1 MLIIAMNRVLIMHD
15 NIHNH
20 VIMNIIVNPM
30 QGQIQKAPLTRCT
43 DFLNLLPCKIFCLGI
58 FEYTYLLQVS
68 MKKCGQSVKERRFLL
83 LGKTEHQGVP
93 TNSTMA
99 SRQSLACA
107 KSTFAYASK

>member
-1 MLIIAMNRVLIMHD
+1 M
-15 NIHNH
+15 
-20 VIMNIIVNPM
+20 
-30 QGQIQKAPLTRCT
+30 
-43 DFLNLLPCKIFCLGI
+43 
-58 FEYTYLLQVS
+58 E
-68 MKKCGQSVKERRFLL
+68 KCGQNIEGRRFLL

>member
-1 MLIIAMNRVLIMHD
+1 MSHSRCRL
-15 NIHNH
+15 
-20 VIMNIIVNPM
+20 

-68 MKKCGQSVKERRFLL
+68 MKKCGQSVEERRFLL
-83 LGKTEHQGVP
+83 RGKTEHQGVP